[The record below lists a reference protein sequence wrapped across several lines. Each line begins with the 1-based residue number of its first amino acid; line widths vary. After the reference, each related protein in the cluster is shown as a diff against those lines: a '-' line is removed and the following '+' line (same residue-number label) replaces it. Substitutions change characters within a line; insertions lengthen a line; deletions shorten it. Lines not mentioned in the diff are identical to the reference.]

1 MGGDQAIPRRRRP
14 VWPAAVAVHL
24 VLLFALLA
32 VGHDSGAAII
42 VPVVVVALAALTTG
56 WAVLRARRQRIAYE
70 ARLTAWAGERAAQ
83 AERLRIARELHD
95 IVSHGLGLIT
105 VRASAARH
113 LGGTDDRA
121 GALSDVERISRQT
134 TTELRRMLNVLRDSA
149 SAEPA
154 VPLRPAETLDDLP
167 AIIED
172 ARRAGPAVTLRLDD
186 VDGVSPGAQLAI
198 CFVVREALT
207 NTARHAGPT
216 GASVYVRRDGDW
228 IVTSVHDEGPVPGWT
243 PHPGAGHGIAGL
255 RERLTALGGTFQA
268 EQAGNG
274 FRVTARVPE
283 ARP

>member
-1 MGGDQAIPRRRRP
+1 MGGDQAVPRRRRP
-14 VWPAAVAVHL
+14 VWPTAVAVHL

-32 VGHDSGAAII
+32 VGRESGAAIV
-42 VPVVVVALAALTTG
+42 VPMVVVALAVLTTAL
-56 WAVLRARRQRIAYE
+56 AVLRARRQRIAYE

-113 LGGTDDRA
+113 LGGTGDRA
-121 GALSDVERISRQT
+121 AALSDVERISRQT
-134 TTELRRMLNVLRDSA
+134 TTELRRMLNVLREP
-149 SAEPA
+149 AEPA

-172 ARRAGPAVTLRLDD
+172 AERAGPAVTLRLDD
-186 VDGVSPGAQLAI
+186 VADVSPGAQLAI

-228 IVTSVHDEGPVPGWT
+228 IVTSVHDDGPVPGWT

-255 RERLTALGGTFQA
+255 RERLTALGGTFHA